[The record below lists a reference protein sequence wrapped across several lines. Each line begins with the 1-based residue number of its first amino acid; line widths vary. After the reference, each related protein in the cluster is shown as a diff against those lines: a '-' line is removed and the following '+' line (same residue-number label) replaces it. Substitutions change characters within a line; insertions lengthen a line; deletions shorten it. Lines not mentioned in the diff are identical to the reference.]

1 MDMYYDNQPISW
13 NKPLMRVKA
22 RLNTGENSVNN
33 FNDINKFI
41 TIHKFTGNTI
51 KNRFTS
57 FDPKTGKVCYGSH
70 RHKCWS
76 CSPQVKR
83 VQKDVTNFKRYTVRG
98 EIKDNNSHEY

>member
-1 MDMYYDNQPISW
+1 MDMYYENEPISW

-22 RLNTGENSVNN
+22 RLNTGKDFVNN
-33 FNDINKFI
+33 FNKYI

-57 FDPKTGKVCYGSH
+57 FNPISGKVCYGSH

-76 CSPQVKR
+76 CSPQEKQ

-98 EIKDNNSHEY
+98 EIKDNNSRDY